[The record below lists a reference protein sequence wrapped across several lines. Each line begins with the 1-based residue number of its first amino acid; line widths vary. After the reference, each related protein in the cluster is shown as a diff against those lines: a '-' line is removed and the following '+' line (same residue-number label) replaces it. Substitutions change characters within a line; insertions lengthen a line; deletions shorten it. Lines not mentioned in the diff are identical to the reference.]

1 MVQKTMCVCGLFSDM
16 VMTLNPDENGFAV
29 AEIVMQV
36 HSLFRNGLG
45 GAHTLT
51 FVPARSRPLPTH

>member
-45 GAHTLT
+45 GA
-51 FVPARSRPLPTH
+51 